1 MSLTLGSKVQT
12 AAGEVT
18 VVTKTRFLFLFQM
31 ARTSVMPIRFHDL
44 GRDGVQFR
52 WATNDPSRLEQL
64 HNHLVQSLGE
74 GITLADLRGIAEI
87 GKRLLVMGLPFIP
100 EDAPLPESLKLIS
113 NDIKSVL

>member
-87 GKRLLVMGLPFIP
+87 GKRFLVMGLPFIP

-113 NDIKSVL
+113 ND